1 MIWLRLLSLTSP
13 GMCVIHSAIVLPRG
27 IDPDLELDHTTS
39 RDKDALP
46 HERQISKYDEDNS
59 VPSNRAEG
67 SLQLPPSLEV
77 LMGSSE
83 ALISDSGGMSQS
95 EQIRMLL
102 QRAAGI
108 NESFPMQGPIWGGT
122 EG

>member
-27 IDPDLELDHTTS
+27 NDRDLELDS

-46 HERQISKYDEDNS
+46 HEQQISKYDEVSS
-59 VPSNRAEG
+59 VPSNQAAG
-67 SLQLPPSLEV
+67 SLQLPPSTEV
-77 LMGSSE
+77 LVGSSE
-83 ALISDSGGMSQS
+83 ALISNSGGISQS

-108 NESFPMQGPIWGGT
+108 SESFPMQGPTMGG
-122 EG
+122 